1 MSSSPAPAT
10 LAGAD
15 AASAGVPG
23 PWLPMPVQ
31 TALWIL
37 MPLPFMRWCRRRHGE
52 IFRVKLPLSNGGIIN
67 VCDPAAVKTVFTGNP
82 DRLRAGE
89 ANVILEPLLGTRSVL
104 LLDGPEHIRQRK
116 LMLPSFHGERMQR
129 YGAVMTAIT
138 EREIATWRAGETMQL
153 EPRMQRITL
162 EVILRTVF
170 GLDDGERLVELR
182 DKLRRLLDAGS
193 SPLTLIPSMRR
204 SDRAGRPVGT
214 FARLMAL
221 KAQVDSV
228 LYDEIARRRA
238 RTDLAER
245 DDILSLLL
253 QARDEQGQPMT
264 DQELRDELMTLL
276 AAGHETTA
284 TSLAWFFELMLRHP
298 AAMRRLEDELAHDRT
313 EYLDAAIKETMRLR
327 PVVPVVVR
335 HLLDPLEVAG
345 HRLPAGTIVGC
356 NIVLTH
362 RHQPTYDDPESFRPE
377 RFVDKAT
384 ETYSWIP
391 FGGGIRRCLGAS
403 FAHYEMRTVIPTIL
417 ARTRLRTGS
426 PRGERV
432 KRRAVTLVPSR
443 RARVIVD
450 EVRAAA

>member
-1 MSSSPAPAT
+1 
-10 LAGAD
+10 
-15 AASAGVPG
+15 
-23 PWLPMPVQ
+23 MPVQ

-37 MPLPFMRWCRRRHGE
+37 RPVPFMRWCKRRYGD
-52 IFRVKLPLSNGGIIN
+52 IFMVRLPLSKGGVVN

-89 ANVILEPLLGTRSVL
+89 ANIILEPLLGSRSVL
-104 LLDGPEHIRQRK
+104 LLDGPEHLRQRK

-129 YGAVMTAIT
+129 YGAAMTAIT
-138 EREIATWRAGETMQL
+138 EREVATWRAGETMQL
-153 EPRMQRITL
+153 EPRMQHITL

-170 GLDDGERLVELR
+170 GLDEGERLVELR

-204 SDRAGRPVGT
+204 SDRAGHPVGI
-214 FARLMAL
+214 FARLMAR
-221 KAQVDSV
+221 KAEVDAI

-238 RTDLAER
+238 ASDLTQR

-253 QARDEQGQPMT
+253 QARDDQGGAMT

-284 TSLAWFFELMLRHP
+284 TSLAWFFELILRHP
-298 AAMRRLEDELAHDRT
+298 DAMRRLEEELARGET
-313 EYLDAAIKETMRLR
+313 AYLDAAIKETMRLR

-335 HLLDPLEVAG
+335 HLLDPLEVSG

-362 RHQPTYDDPESFRPE
+362 RHEPTYPEPEAFRPE
-377 RFVDKAT
+377 RFLGKAT

-417 ARTRLRTGS
+417 ARTRLRSAS

-432 KRRAVTLVPSR
+432 KRRAVTMVPAR
-443 RARVIVD
+443 RARVVVD
-450 EVRAAA
+450 RVLTTV